1 MRTEFMPGKSIPT
14 PNELKV
20 LRLLWKQGPL
30 TVRQIRDQLW
40 TWKKLAYTTVLTIA
54 NILVKKGWLT
64 RKRIGKADQYWL
76 LLNEKEG
83 KLFILQELAERLFDG
98 SLDELCR
105 FAETAKDQK
114 PLPVAVPAFVP
125 VASAPSKPQPRPAK
139 KPLASTVRP
148 LDVDLL

>member
-1 MRTEFMPGKSIPT
+1 MPGKSIPT

-30 TVRQIRDQLW
+30 TVRQIRDHLW

-64 RKRIGKADQYWL
+64 RKRVGKADQYCFIL
-76 LLNEKEG
+76 DEKAG
-83 KLFILQELAERLFDG
+83 KLFILQEMAERLFDG

-105 FAETAKDQK
+105 FVETTKDQT
-114 PLPVAVPAFVP
+114 PPPATVSSP
-125 VASAPSKPQPRPAK
+125 PPKPQPRPVK
-139 KPLASTVRP
+139 KPLPSPVQP